1 MERILNIDHI
11 GNVHEKTT
19 KLYLRSRNGCNIM
32 LNYISFLIWQ
42 NCINQLLFSIYK
54 GYGCIIFF
62 SPEITKSHWIPSE
75 TCPTCCNKQCRRKF
89 SLLDRPHH
97 CRRYKDVF
105 VKHLIIVSILRAI
118 SKVSTFWHFHTWI
131 HVKVHVTNVRQ

>member
-1 MERILNIDHI
+1 MTILVMFIKNDKNIPQLDHEI
-11 GNVHEKTT
+11 GVT
-19 KLYLRSRNGCNIM
+19 LC
-32 LNYISFLIWQ
+32 W
-42 NCINQLLFSIYK
+42 
-54 GYGCIIFF
+54 IIFHF
-62 SPEITKSHWIPSE
+62 WFDKTVLTSFYSACTKDMVAKFFFPEITKSHWISSE